1 MTDLRT
7 DAPTL
12 TRDLAAAVQFVDP
25 FSGLP
30 IRAPFA
36 VSIPALQWTALRR
49 DTDATYRFSL
59 ANVPLAG
66 GTPQLPTGTFTL
78 SVTPAG
84 TTPAGGAYAAL
95 EPRQITLPVTAA
107 HPPPVLFADYLV
119 ALALWPTVAFRVP
132 AGETAV
138 TAHLVSTSNQSVAGL
153 KVRMFAAAAPPP
165 PANVYTRSDTTGQF
179 LIRLPALRRGN
190 VANPTV
196 VLDVQVFNAANT
208 SLAVT
213 PATLTVPIGQLTGF
227 VTLTIP

>member
-36 VSIPALQWTALRR
+36 VSIPALQWTALRW

-84 TTPAGGAYAAL
+84 SPYAAL

-153 KVRMFAAAAPPP
+153 KVRMFDASAGPP
-165 PANVYTRSDTTGQF
+165 PANVYTRSDTAGQF
-179 LIRLPALRRGN
+179 LTRLPALRRGN

-196 VLDVQVFNAANT
+196 MLDVQVFNAANT

-213 PATLTVPIGQLTGF
+213 PATLTVPIGQLTDF
-227 VTLTIP
+227 VTLTLP